1 MGDKHGVL
9 GVLGRGRDYG
19 QQLVVDKFIR
29 IKINKPLCKLAFR
42 NIFVNKIVILCC
54 VNLKLRKIFI
64 LFLNSCFRWLELL
77 ALLGIKVVVHIE
89 YQSLAQET

>member
-1 MGDKHGVL
+1 MGSNLSLTNLYELRLTSH
-9 GVLGRGRDYG
+9 
-19 QQLVVDKFIR
+19 
-29 IKINKPLCKLAFR
+29 CKLAFR

-54 VNLKLRKIFI
+54 VNLKLRKIFL
-64 LFLNSCFRWLELL
+64 LFLNSCFRWPELL